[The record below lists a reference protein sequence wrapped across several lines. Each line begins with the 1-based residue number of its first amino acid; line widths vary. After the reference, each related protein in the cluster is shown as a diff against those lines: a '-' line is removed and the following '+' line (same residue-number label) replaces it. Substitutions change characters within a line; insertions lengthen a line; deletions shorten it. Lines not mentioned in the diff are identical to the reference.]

1 MEQAD
6 EPIASSATTTT
17 TTAKTATAK
26 TSNPWLS
33 PYTNL
38 AKYEFKKMIHM
49 GASKTRYQL
58 VFLFLILYILSK
70 MMGAIIVIVKTM
82 KNAKFLQFQ

>member
-6 EPIASSATTTT
+6 EPIASSATTT

-49 GASKTRYQL
+49 RASKTRYQL

>member
-6 EPIASSATTTT
+6 EPIASSATTT

-70 MMGAIIVIVKTM
+70 
-82 KNAKFLQFQ
+82 

>member
-1 MEQAD
+1 
-6 EPIASSATTTT
+6 
-17 TTAKTATAK
+17 
-26 TSNPWLS
+26 
-33 PYTNL
+33 
-38 AKYEFKKMIHM
+38 M

-82 KNAKFLQFQ
+82 KNAKFLQFQEFLVVLRKVQKII